1 MEEVAREIGRT
12 IRDILK
18 DWSRTA
24 RACVLLAVAAAAWTC
39 YHLLTK

>member
-1 MEEVAREIGRT
+1 MREIVREVAQTVREV
-12 IRDILK
+12 LQ

-24 RACVLLAVAAAAWTC
+24 RACVLLAAATAVWTC